1 MTGNTEAYVAELAS
15 SQIEAFVESAV
26 VEIVGD
32 DVTVA
37 VGGLKSDV
45 FTLAPTVDTVGKA
58 ADRMIYYPA
67 KEGYS

>member
-1 MTGNTEAYVAELAS
+1 MTDNTEAYVAELAS
-15 SQIEAFVESAV
+15 SQIEALVESAV
-26 VEIVGD
+26 VEIAGD

-37 VGGLKSDV
+37 VGGPKGDV

-58 ADRMIYYPA
+58 ADGMIYYPA